1 MDFFDSVGSLTWIN
15 PGETHYWTYGW
26 GDWRPDVM
34 CLAGPDLDRNGSA
47 GAAVWATEQGKIMR
61 IDNGPYRH
69 EFLVNIRSDGPAPAV
84 YNLQVVM
91 FS

>member
-1 MDFFDSVGSLTWIN
+1 MDFWDNVGQITWIN
-15 PGETHYWTYGW
+15 TGETHHWTYGW
-26 GDWRPDVM
+26 GDWRPDVI

-47 GAAVWATEQGKIMR
+47 GATVWATEQGKTMR

-69 EFLVNIRSDGPAPAV
+69 EFHVKIRSDGPATAV